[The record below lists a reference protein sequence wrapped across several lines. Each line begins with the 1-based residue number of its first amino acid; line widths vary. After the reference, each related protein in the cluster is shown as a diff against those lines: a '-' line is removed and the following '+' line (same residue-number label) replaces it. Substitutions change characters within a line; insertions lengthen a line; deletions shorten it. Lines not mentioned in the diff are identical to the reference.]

1 VFRAARRPLL
11 RVLRGVLGYAVDD
24 GRIARNPANGIKVP
38 RTKGTPRQVLSL
50 PELRTFAAALNERE
64 RGVALVLDL
73 SGLRWSELA
82 ALDERDVVRDGR
94 RMVLMV
100 RRRWVLDEQGK
111 RVTLSGTKRGR
122 EVSRPVPVLPE
133 LMPIVE
139 ANLTG
144 KPQAPLFASPQGERL
159 DSHNWRREAGWKEAS
174 ELIGRE
180 GLRPHDLRHT
190 AATAWLRGTG
200 DVKAVQALLGHATA
214 TMTLDLYSHLLTDSL
229 DRATDRMAEE
239 LAATQASDPNK
250 QGS

>member
-1 VFRAARRPLL
+1 
-11 RVLRGVLGYAVDD
+11 
-24 GRIARNPANGIKVP
+24 
-38 RTKGTPRQVLSL
+38 
-50 PELRTFAAALNERE
+50 
-64 RGVALVLDL
+64 
-73 SGLRWSELA
+73 
-82 ALDERDVVRDGR
+82 
-94 RMVLMV
+94 MVLMV